1 LEVGELVVDAAGVLW
16 WDFDGT
22 LVSRPDMWAEVA
34 LRLLDRH
41 APGHDVSAETMSR
54 LVASGMPWHRADHAH
69 PDLSTP
75 SAWWDAVNRRY
86 VEVFEGLG
94 HGSAASAGTLAV
106 LRDDIL
112 DVSRYRVF
120 DDVLP
125 SLERASSAGWRNVI
139 VSNHIPE
146 LRDLV
151 SGLGLTRHFEAI
163 VSSGVVGYEKP
174 HRRLFDEAL
183 RYVRPGE
190 EVWMIGDNC
199 DADCRPVSAL
209 GMKAVLVRGA
219 ASSLFEAEAADLIG
233 ALDRIGVS
241 GQRA

>member
-1 LEVGELVVDAAGVLW
+1 MVVVVAGVLW

-22 LVSRPDMWAEVA
+22 LVSRPDMWAEVG

-41 APGHDVSAETMSR
+41 APLHDVSAEAMSR
-54 LVASGMPWHRADHAH
+54 LVASGMPWHRAGHAH

-86 VEVFEGLG
+86 VEVFGELG
-94 HGSAASAGTLAV
+94 HPAAASAGALAA

-120 DDVLP
+120 DDVVP
-125 SLERASSAGWRNVI
+125 SLERAASAGWRNVI

-146 LRDLV
+146 LTDLV
-151 SGLGLTRHFEAI
+151 SGLGLTRHFAAI

-183 RYVRPGE
+183 RHVRPGE
-190 EVWMIGDNC
+190 AVWMIGDNRE
-199 DADCRPVSAL
+199 ADCRPVCAL

-219 ASSLFEAEAADLIG
+219 ASDLFEVEAADLVG